1 MQEANVKQSD
11 GSDVELTVANQAN
24 RNPTASSPAANAP
37 KAAMSAYDVPLVKKR
52 TWYQKLN
59 NKGDISNIITFCIM
73 VVAIVLK
80 DQVDDGTTC
89 TKVGRSDACVFV
101 DYLVAFG
108 LFGFAGGFTNWLAVK
123 MLFDRITIPGTAI
136 SLIGSGVI
144 PRQFKAIRRQVKDT
158 MMKTFFDEDYLQ
170 EYLRTRSKSLLESI
184 DIGEKIGDMLS
195 KPGMDELLTE
205 KFTELAAK
213 PEGMMLNSMAQ
224 MFGGMAGLVPM
235 VKPMLVGFGKE
246 MGGEFAKRFDIMEVM
261 SVAQVRSEIDAL
273 MEEKLLLLTPEL
285 VKGLMEEV
293 IRSHLGWLIVWGN
306 IFGGLIG
313 VVSLAAGYG

>member
-1 MQEANVKQSD
+1 MQEANVKPSD
-11 GSDVELTVANQAN
+11 GSDVELTVANQASV
-24 RNPTASSPAANAP
+24 NPTANAPAAIAP
-37 KAAMSAYDVPLVKKR
+37 APTMSSHDVPLVKTR

-80 DQVDDGTTC
+80 DQVDDGVTC
-89 TKVGRSDACVFV
+89 TAVGRSDACVFV

-123 MLFDRITIPGTAI
+123 MLFDRITIPGTSI
-136 SLIGSGVI
+136 GLIGSGVI

-158 MMKTFFDEDYLQ
+158 MMKTFFDEDYL
-170 EYLRTRSKSLLESI
+170 EDYLRTRSKSLLESI
-184 DIGEKIGDMLS
+184 DIGQKIGDMLS
-195 KPGMDELLTE
+195 KPGMDEMLTE

-261 SVAQVRSEIDAL
+261 SVAQVRGEIDAL

-293 IRSHLGWLIVWGN
+293 IRNHLGWLIVWGN